1 MHAHLTVWLHI
12 GRKDSAIFLVIFHVF
27 GILFKRI
34 SIDAGHMLFF
44 HSSSIEKKSIDYFAS
59 PECDQMAFF
68 GDKIAQFSNSMGGL
82 SVGRAF
88 MKMVPLKSARKT
100 AHATMFVQK
109 YFRICYGLL
118 NMHSPPIVKTKI
130 REQHETVFLS

>member
-1 MHAHLTVWLHI
+1 MLARPTVRPHI
-12 GRKDSAIFLVIFHVF
+12 GCEDPTIFMVVFHVF

-34 SIDAGHMLFF
+34 SIDAGHIIFF
-44 HSSSIEKKSIDYFAS
+44 HSSSDEKNSVDYFAS

-82 SVGRAF
+82 TVGRAF

-109 YFRICYGLL
+109 YFGNCYGLSS
-118 NMHSPPIVKTKI
+118 SPLIPIYV
-130 REQHETVFLS
+130 R